1 MVTVCA
7 WCQKYMGSKEPL
19 SDPAVTH
26 GICNDCVEREQHGG
40 PPVLVVSRARREEI
54 PTLQALLR
62 GAPSITIVVDRRAR
76 ERRGHRSYGWLV
88 DLHTDRRAE
97 DRRRLP
103 SLYLV

>member
-19 SDPAVTH
+19 GDPAVTH
-26 GICNDCVEREQHGG
+26 GICSDCVEREQRGG

-54 PTLQALLR
+54 PSLQALLR
-62 GAPSITIVVDRRAR
+62 GAPSITIVVDRRAH
-76 ERRGHRSYGWLV
+76 ERRDHRFEGRLI
-88 DLHTDRRAE
+88 DLQADRRAE